1 MNDESTI
8 KPQPTSEEINQ
19 SSEVKAERRRDRTN
33 VPPGLPGVPAEIPIE
48 ERPLSLCDK
57 PYLIDELGI
66 KNLLLKLNP
75 SHLDKKIDIIDAYIK
90 NEITQRKWKPNIK
103 SYVKVF
109 SEIKEKLGV
118 SDDMTPLTQIEKI
131 FDIIEKSWKDK
142 KLQKKIGIKII
153 PTFSGF

>member
-109 SEIKEKLGV
+109 SEIKETLKR
-118 SDDMTPLTQIEKI
+118 LTIHFKT
-131 FDIIEKSWKDK
+131 FFNEKSLYDDGKIDRLLSEFEK
-142 KLQKKIGIKII
+142 KNLSYEK
-153 PTFSGF
+153 